1 MRGSSTLPEDAARD
15 PKRCLISVTIELHE
29 HAIAHAARVLRERG
43 ATPAQTKVGVHL
55 ALGKPKPIIADEL
68 GVQLTSVADHTK
80 KLYQTLDV
88 HNSTELATKI
98 WLGQK
103 QNEWRQNLRR
113 AEKPARLRFPAYAVK
128 ISQSTHLHDTPQ
140 SLVMKRRGLAN
151 LARHSSQTAGL
162 RLRVRADVDC
172 ASLAE
177 LWAASWREAM
187 PDVDFAARR
196 PWFLD
201 HLRALEADGAITI
214 CAFDGLN
221 RLLGFVTVDP
231 ATAYLDQLA
240 VAPEAKGTGAA
251 KLLLNE
257 ARRLSPNGLVLD
269 VNQDNARALAFYA
282 SEGFAK
288 TAEGVNPRS
297 GFKTWRL
304 RWPGNA

>member
-1 MRGSSTLPEDAARD
+1 
-15 PKRCLISVTIELHE
+15 
-29 HAIAHAARVLRERG
+29 
-43 ATPAQTKVGVHL
+43 
-55 ALGKPKPIIADEL
+55 
-68 GVQLTSVADHTK
+68 
-80 KLYQTLDV
+80 
-88 HNSTELATKI
+88 
-98 WLGQK
+98 
-103 QNEWRQNLRR
+103 
-113 AEKPARLRFPAYAVK
+113 
-128 ISQSTHLHDTPQ
+128 
-140 SLVMKRRGLAN
+140 MKRRGLAN

-162 RLRVRADVDC
+162 RLRVRADADC

-257 ARRLSPNGLVLD
+257 ARRLSPNGLVLE
-269 VNQDNARALAFYA
+269 VNQDNARAQAFYA
-282 SEGFAK
+282 REGFAK